1 MANFP
6 IEIMVKLTYNY
17 TEVIIVAEFCLDCW
31 NEINGTDETKDKY
44 VYSKELDLCEG
55 CGEWKHVIV
64 RERGLFDVFRYDILG
79 FFKNEKESHQ

>member
-6 IEIMVKLTYNY
+6 IEIMVKLTYNC

-31 NEINGTDETKDKY
+31 NEINGTDEPKDKY

-64 RERGLFDVFRYDILG
+64 RVRGLFDVFRYDILG
-79 FFKNEKESHQ
+79 FFKNEKDD